1 MRNSKTL
8 EFMNNIINESEESN
22 KDVKAE
28 VLVDMYN
35 FEDYTI
41 RELISRLEQDYGLKF
56 ISKQKGPESGMY
68 RLTVI
73 GNIEDMESLIMGD
86 TGTMPWDS
94 VDELIENG
102 IITIINK
109 SEKLDE
115 KINKDNVEIND
126 KIRKSLRSK
135 TEARKNEPELAK
147 HGIEINYNS
156 GQGTSMKGP
165 NGRYLS
171 DDRNTVYG
179 PTKPGFNH
187 THKEYDDYY
196 QDRAKDASNKLKKL
210 QNMDRDDIIRKYN
223 DRSTEEALATYKKD
237 IEEARKNYEYYL
249 DKGARNRKYTKN
261 RRKEGHSSPLW
272 RDNELDKNEF
282 DSPVDK
288 VDYLNYLTKKPTGYR
303 GDDNGYAY
311 NPADDMNKDIH
322 DYEDL
327 KYQVYSAE
335 NSLDFNKKYYP
346 SKSDEEL
353 EADANEI
360 RAKAE
365 EEIERKKRDNDVNK
379 ENLRKKEERV
389 KDLTNQ
395 KKNFVN
401 NLKAKKA
408 NNQSGVNESEQLN
421 EKRNPENDEANELIR
436 QSLNDPEYAKNHAS
450 ELKKHGIK
458 YLKPKTDDTWYD
470 TGALEGKEG
479 RRLKIR
485 TGHDAPWYRDIND
498 AKNSVNTAVDIGYNP
513 GSESYADDY
522 SQKDRFAD
530 RNDLRQKTYVD
541 SKAEYN
547 KAKNNIKRQTTKVKN
562 MEKKDKENDEWSNK
576 TYQAR
581 KTLDKYEKTLKNGI
595 QSTYK
600 DTNKIHPDIDLKGFL
615 NAKKHS
621 DRPLPLEKDPKFKG
635 STWEDKNKIIDPANK
650 DLDAYKRNKEE
661 KRYLDDKKADN
672 LKDDKRDQED
682 IAWRKQRAKEDKARR
697 DKAYKKDEIAWKKEN
712 NKIQTKLNNYRKRM
726 ENK

>member
-1 MRNSKTL
+1 MRSSKTL
-8 EFMNNIINESEESN
+8 EFMNNIINE
-22 KDVKAE
+22 
-28 VLVDMYN
+28 
-35 FEDYTI
+35 
-41 RELISRLEQDYGLKF
+41 
-56 ISKQKGPESGMY
+56 
-68 RLTVI
+68 
-73 GNIEDMESLIMGD
+73 
-86 TGTMPWDS
+86 
-94 VDELIENG
+94 
-102 IITIINK
+102 

-179 PTKPGFNH
+179 PTKPGFNY
-187 THKEYDDYY
+187 THKEYDNYY
-196 QDRAKDASNKLKKL
+196 QDRVKDVGSRLKKL

-223 DRSTEEALATYKKD
+223 DRSTEEALAAHKKD
-237 IEEARKNYEYYL
+237 VEGAKEDYEYYL
-249 DKGARNRKYTKN
+249 DKGASNRKYTKN
-261 RRKEGHSSPLW
+261 RRREGHSNPLW

-311 NPADDMNKDIH
+311 NPADDMNKDIR
-322 DYEDL
+322 DYEEL
-327 KYQVYSAE
+327 KHQVNSAE
-335 NSLDFNKKYYP
+335 DSLDFNKRYYP

-365 EEIERKKRDNDVNK
+365 EEIERKKRENDVNK

-421 EKRNPENDEANELIR
+421 EKRNPENDEANEIIR
-436 QSLNDPEYAKNHAS
+436 QSLNDPEYAKTHAQ
-450 ELKKHGIK
+450 ELRKHGIK
-458 YLKPKTDDTWYD
+458 YIPPEKGQERKG
-470 TGALEGKEG
+470 GALEGKQG
-479 RRLKIR
+479 RRLKQKDTYDFDNRVDSVTDIS
-485 TGHDAPWYRDIND
+485 YRP
-498 AKNSVNTAVDIGYNP
+498 YNQAY
-513 GSESYADDY
+513 GDNY
-522 SQKDRFAD
+522 SQDDRDKDY
-530 RNDLRQKTYVD
+530 NDLRQKTYEP
-541 SKAEYN
+541 SREKYN
-547 KAKNNIKRQTTKVKN
+547 KAKKNIARQTTRVN
-562 MEKKDKENDEWSNK
+562 NLRKKGETNWTSEDKLKD
-576 TYQAR
+576 YQ
-581 KTLDKYEKTLKNGI
+581 KTLKNGI
-595 QSTYK
+595 QATYK
-600 DTNKIHPDIDLKGFL
+600 NTKEIHPDTDLKGFL

-635 STWEDKNKIIDPANK
+635 STWEDKKKIIDPANK
-650 DLDAYKRNKEE
+650 DLDTYKKNKEE

-672 LKDDKRDQED
+672 LKYDKRDQED
-682 IAWRKQRAKEDKARR
+682 IAWRKQRAKEDKAER
-697 DKAYKKDEIAWKKEN
+697 DKDYKKDEIAWKKEN